1 MRWLGLCRNSGEARP
16 ENKLGE
22 NLWHVANATPS
33 TVLQRPRS
41 TVRVY
46 PKAEES
52 KEVEREL
59 SLCWQ
64 VAAGS
69 AQIVHLLV
77 LRNPMVVLPLGL
89 EGVVDSFLVYSPCQ
103 S

>member
-1 MRWLGLCRNSGEARP
+1 MWRTRRQAQYCKGRGAQSE
-16 ENKLGE
+16 
-22 NLWHVANATPS
+22 S
-33 TVLQRPRS
+33 I
-41 TVRVY
+41 

-59 SLCWQ
+59 GLCWQ